1 MYNFQTSL
9 GVASTALVLGS
20 QLVSASPA
28 IDPNAH
34 KTVLEARDDSS
45 TWHTTLE
52 IGSSQVSFQTTVL
65 TPLGLTLISAFQW
78 HIGDAISQHFEDNYM
93 KKICSSTGCDGGSP
107 MSFKYLT
114 STDGISSLGTGTITM
129 QGNSDN
135 NIAVIDQM
143 LDAVEAALVAS
154 SDCKFNVKAQH
165 CANNPG
171 PSDDTW
177 TKRETAG
184 IALDCGDIEL

>member
-1 MYNFQTSL
+1 
-9 GVASTALVLGS
+9 
-20 QLVSASPA
+20 
-28 IDPNAH
+28 
-34 KTVLEARDDSS
+34 
-45 TWHTTLE
+45 
-52 IGSSQVSFQTTVL
+52 
-65 TPLGLTLISAFQW
+65 
-78 HIGDAISQHFEDNYM
+78 
-93 KKICSSTGCDGGSP
+93 

-129 QGNSDN
+129 EGNSNN

-154 SDCKFNVKAQH
+154 SDCKFNVKAQK

-177 TKRETAG
+177 TKKRETASV
-184 IALDCGDIEL
+184 ALSCGDIEL